1 MFTNFFSEHLGLCI
15 IIVTH
20 SVINRGNCPPK
31 ADSKRQTKNKA
42 DLGKIIG
49 LKGMSGMYIIKNAFR
64 CIGRAKGRN
73 ILIGIIVLVIAISAC
88 IGLSIRQAAQSAKE
102 ETLSGMSVTATISVD
117 RESIMGG
124 MTEGGGGGFDKDQF
138 ADMMGGTA
146 ALTLEEYQKY
156 AAASS
161 VKGFYYTITASLDGS
176 DNIEAVSTSGSSSGS
191 NEGTLEGG
199 TGDFGGSFGGGGFGG
214 RPGMMMSSGDFSI
227 TGYSSDSAMTSFI
240 NGTMTITDGAVFA
253 EGTASYDCIISKEL
267 ATYNDLSV
275 GSVITLTNPENEEEG
290 YDLTVVGIYSD
301 SSSNEGFSMMRGS
314 DPANNIYMSYTALNA
329 IITASREAYDAVT
342 DGTADAEAAITGT
355 LSATYTFADTD
366 DYYLFEEEARA
377 LGLSDTYS
385 VSSQDLTAFEN
396 SLVPLN
402 TLGEMAGWFLIIIL
416 IIGAIILV
424 VLNIFNIRERK
435 YEIGVLMAIGMKKAK
450 VAMQFLIEA
459 FAVTL
464 AAVIIGIGVGAVSA
478 VPVTNA
484 LLANQIES
492 SQGQANKLEQSF
504 GRGEMPDMGNMG
516 NFGGGGFGGGME
528 PPSGGKFEAIGNIF
542 GEGAAN
548 YVSEVN
554 SAMNLTV
561 VLQMLGIAILL
572 TLIAGAASIL
582 FVMRYEPLK
591 ILSNRD

>member
-1 MFTNFFSEHLGLCI
+1 
-15 IIVTH
+15 
-20 SVINRGNCPPK
+20 
-31 ADSKRQTKNKA
+31 
-42 DLGKIIG
+42 
-49 LKGMSGMYIIKNAFR
+49 MYIVKNAIR
-64 CIGRAKGRN
+64 SISRSKGRN

-117 RESIMGG
+117 RQSMMGG
-124 MTEGGGGGFDKDQF
+124 MMDGGGGRFDKDQF
-138 ADMMGGTA
+138 AEMMGGTS
-146 ALTLEEYQKY
+146 ALTLDEYQKY

-161 VKGFYYTITASLDGS
+161 VKDFYYTVTVSLNGS
-176 DNIEAVSTSGSSSGS
+176 DNIEAVSTSGSSSS
-191 NEGTLEGG
+191 DFDEGTLGG
-199 TGDFGGSFGGGGFGG
+199 GMGDFGGGFGSI
-214 RPGMMMSSGDFSI
+214 PGMTMSSGDFSI

-240 NGTMTITDGAVFA
+240 DGTMTMTDGAVFT
-253 EGTASYDCIISKEL
+253 EGTASYDCIISEEL
-267 ATYNDLSV
+267 ATYNDLAV
-275 GSVITLTNPENEEEG
+275 GSVITLTNPQNEEET

-329 IITASREAYDAVT
+329 IIEASREVSTTVT
-342 DGTADAEAAITGT
+342 DENTGMETETALVGT
-355 LSATYTFADTD
+355 LSATYAFANAD
-366 DYYLFEEEARA
+366 DYYQFETDVRA

-402 TLGEMAGWFLIIIL
+402 TLGEMALWFLIIIL

-435 YEIGVLMAIGMKKAK
+435 YEIGVLMAIGMKKSK
-450 VAMQFLIEA
+450 VAMQFLTEV
-459 FAVTL
+459 FVVTL

-492 SQGQANKLEQSF
+492 SQGQADKITDSF

-516 NFGGGGFGGGME
+516 GFGGGSFGGGMGGMQ
-528 PPSGGKFEAIGNIF
+528 PPSDNKFEAIGNIF
-542 GEGAAN
+542 GENAAN

-572 TLIAGAASIL
+572 TLVAGAVSIL

>member
-1 MFTNFFSEHLGLCI
+1 
-15 IIVTH
+15 
-20 SVINRGNCPPK
+20 
-31 ADSKRQTKNKA
+31 
-42 DLGKIIG
+42 
-49 LKGMSGMYIIKNAFR
+49 MYIVKNAIR
-64 CIGRAKGRN
+64 SISRSKGRN

-117 RESIMGG
+117 RQSMMGG
-124 MTEGGGGGFDKDQF
+124 MMGGGGGRFDKDQF
-138 ADMMGGTA
+138 AEMMGGTS

-156 AAASS
+156 ADASS
-161 VKGFYYTITASLDGS
+161 VKDFYYTITASFNGS
-176 DNIEAVSTSGSSSGS
+176 DNIEAVSTNGSSSSGS
-191 NEGTLEGG
+191 NEGTLDSGM
-199 TGDFGGSFGGGGFGG
+199 GDFGEGFGGGSFSG
-214 RPGMMMSSGDFSI
+214 RPGMTVASGDFSI

-240 NGTMTITDGAVFA
+240 DGTMTITDGAVFT
-253 EGTASYDCIISKEL
+253 EGTASYDCIISEEL
-267 ATYNDLSV
+267 ATYNDISV
-275 GSVITLTNPENEEEG
+275 GSVITLTNPQNEEEA

-301 SSSNEGFSMMRGS
+301 SSSNAGFSMMRGS

-329 IITASREAYDAVT
+329 IVVSSGEISTTVT
-342 DGTADAEAAITGT
+342 DESTGIETETALIGT
-355 LSATYTFADTD
+355 LSGTYVFATAD
-366 DYYLFEEEARA
+366 DYYKFEEEARA

-402 TLGEMAGWFLIIIL
+402 TLGEMALWFLIIIL

-435 YEIGVLMAIGMKKAK
+435 YEIGVLMAIGMKKSK
-450 VAMQFLIEA
+450 VAMQFLTEV
-459 FAVTL
+459 FVVTM

-484 LLANQIES
+484 LLENQIES

-504 GRGEMPDMGNMG
+504 GRGEMPDIGNMGSLGGG
-516 NFGGGGFGGGME
+516 NFGGMSDIQPPTGGGFDM
-528 PPSGGKFEAIGNIF
+528 IGSIF
-542 GEGAAN
+542 GENAAN

-572 TLIAGAASIL
+572 TLVAGAASML

>member
-1 MFTNFFSEHLGLCI
+1 
-15 IIVTH
+15 
-20 SVINRGNCPPK
+20 
-31 ADSKRQTKNKA
+31 
-42 DLGKIIG
+42 
-49 LKGMSGMYIIKNAFR
+49 MYIVKNAIR
-64 CIGRAKGRN
+64 CIGRSKGRN
-73 ILIGIIVLVIAISAC
+73 ILIGIIVLVIATSAC

-117 RESIMGG
+117 RQSMMGG
-124 MTEGGGGGFDKDQF
+124 MMGGGGGRFDKDQF
-138 ADMMGGTA
+138 AEMMGGTS
-146 ALTLEEYQKY
+146 ALTLDEYQKY

-161 VKGFYYTITASLDGS
+161 VKDFYYTATASLNGS
-176 DNIEAVSTSGSSSGS
+176 DNIEAVSTNGSSSSGS
-191 NEGTLEGG
+191 DEGTLDGG
-199 TGDFGGSFGGGGFGG
+199 MGDFGGGFGGGSFGG
-214 RPGMMMSSGDFSI
+214 RPGMTMSSGDFSI

-240 NGTMTITDGAVFA
+240 DGTMTMTSGAVFT
-253 EGTASYDCIISKEL
+253 EGTASYDCIISEEL
-267 ATYNDLSV
+267 ATYNDLAV
-275 GSVITLTNPENEEEG
+275 GSVITLTNPQNEEET

-329 IITASREAYDAVT
+329 IIEASEEVSTTVT
-342 DGTADAEAAITGT
+342 DENTGMETETALVGT
-355 LSATYTFADTD
+355 LSATYAFANAD
-366 DYYLFEEEARA
+366 DYYQFETDART

-385 VSSQDLTAFEN
+385 VSSQNLTAFEN

-402 TLGEMAGWFLIIIL
+402 TLGEMALWFLIIIL

-435 YEIGVLMAIGMKKAK
+435 YEIGVLMAIGMKKGK
-450 VAMQFLIEA
+450 VAMQFLTEV
-459 FAVTL
+459 FVVTL

-492 SQGQANKLEQSF
+492 SQGQADKITDSF

-516 NFGGGGFGGGME
+516 GFGGGNFGGGMGGMQ
-528 PPSGGKFEAIGNIF
+528 PPSGGGFDMIGNIF
-542 GEGAAN
+542 GEDAAN

-561 VLQMLGIAILL
+561 VLEMLGIAILL
-572 TLIAGAASIL
+572 TLVAGAVSML

>member
-1 MFTNFFSEHLGLCI
+1 
-15 IIVTH
+15 
-20 SVINRGNCPPK
+20 
-31 ADSKRQTKNKA
+31 
-42 DLGKIIG
+42 
-49 LKGMSGMYIIKNAFR
+49 MYIVKNAIR
-64 CIGRAKGRN
+64 CIGRSKGRN

-117 RESIMGG
+117 RQSMMGG
-124 MTEGGGGGFDKDQF
+124 MMGGGFDKDAF
-138 ADMMGGTA
+138 AEMMGGTS
-146 ALTLEEYQKY
+146 ALTLDEYQKY
-156 AAASS
+156 AAVSS
-161 VKGFYYTITASLDGS
+161 VKDFYYMVTASLNES
-176 DNIEAVSTSGSSSGS
+176 DNIEAVSTNGSSSSGS
-191 NEGTLEGG
+191 DEGTLDGG
-199 TGDFGGSFGGGGFGG
+199 MGNFGG
-214 RPGMMMSSGDFSI
+214 RPGITMSSGDFSI
-227 TGYSSDSAMTSFI
+227 TGYSSDSAMISFI
-240 NGTMTITDGAVFA
+240 DGTMTMTDGAVFT
-253 EGTASYDCIISKEL
+253 EGTASYDCIISEEL

-275 GSVITLTNPENEEEG
+275 GSVITLTNPRNEEET

-314 DPANNIYMSYTALNA
+314 DPANNIYMSYTALSA
-329 IITASREAYDAVT
+329 IIAASEEVSATVT
-342 DGTADAEAAITGT
+342 DENTGMETETALVGT
-355 LSATYTFADTD
+355 LSGTYVFATAD
-366 DYYLFEEEARA
+366 DYYKFEEEVRT

-385 VSSQDLTAFEN
+385 VSSGDLTAFEN

-402 TLGEMAGWFLIIIL
+402 TLGEMALWFLIIIL

-435 YEIGVLMAIGMKKAK
+435 YEIGVLMAIGMKKGK
-450 VAMQFLIEA
+450 VAMQFLTEV
-459 FAVTL
+459 FVVTL

-504 GRGEMPDMGNMG
+504 GRGEMPDMGNIGGFGGG
-516 NFGGGGFGGGME
+516 NFGGGMGGMQT
-528 PPSGGKFEAIGNIF
+528 PSDNKFEAIGNIF
-542 GEGAAN
+542 GEDAAN

-561 VLQMLGIAILL
+561 VLQMLGISILL
-572 TLIAGAASIL
+572 TLVAGAVSML

>member
-1 MFTNFFSEHLGLCI
+1 
-15 IIVTH
+15 
-20 SVINRGNCPPK
+20 
-31 ADSKRQTKNKA
+31 
-42 DLGKIIG
+42 
-49 LKGMSGMYIIKNAFR
+49 MYIVKNALR
-64 CIGRAKGRN
+64 SIGRSKGRN

-102 ETLSGMSVTATISVD
+102 ETLSGMSVTAAISVD
-117 RESIMGG
+117 RQSMIGG
-124 MTEGGGGGFDKDQF
+124 MPGGGGGSFDKDAF
-138 ADMMGGTA
+138 AEMMGSTS
-146 ALTLEEYQKY
+146 ALTLDEYQKY

-161 VKGFYYTITASLDGS
+161 VKDFYYTVTASLNGS
-176 DNIEAVSTSGSSSGS
+176 DNIEAVSTNGSSSSGS
-191 NEGTLEGG
+191 DEGTLDGG
-199 TGDFGGSFGGGGFGG
+199 MGDFGGGFGAGSFGG
-214 RPGMMMSSGDFSI
+214 RPGMTVSSGDFSI

-240 NGTMTITDGAVFA
+240 DGTIQVTDGAVFT
-253 EGTASYDCIISKEL
+253 EGTASCDCIISEEL
-267 ATYNDLSV
+267 ATYNDLAV
-275 GSVITLTNPENEEEG
+275 GSVITLTNPQSEEET

-301 SSSNEGFSMMRGS
+301 SSSNEGFSIMRGS

-329 IITASREAYDAVT
+329 IIAASEDVSTTVT
-342 DGTADAEAAITGT
+342 DENTGIETETTLVGT
-355 LSATYTFADTD
+355 LSGTYVFATAD
-366 DYYLFEEEARA
+366 DYYKFEEEART

-402 TLGEMAGWFLIIIL
+402 TLGEMALWFLIIIL

-424 VLNIFNIRERK
+424 VINIFNIRERK
-435 YEIGVLMAIGMKKAK
+435 YEIGVLMAIGMKKGK
-450 VAMQFLIEA
+450 VAMQFLTEV
-459 FAVTL
+459 FVVTL
-464 AAVIIGIGVGAVSA
+464 AAVIIGIGIGAVSA

-492 SQGQANKLEQSF
+492 SRGQADKITDSF

-516 NFGGGGFGGGME
+516 GFGGGNFGGGMGGIE
-528 PPSGGKFEAIGNIF
+528 PPSGGGFGMIGNIF
-542 GEGAAN
+542 GEDAAN

-561 VLQMLGIAILL
+561 VLEMLGIAILL
-572 TLIAGAASIL
+572 TLVAGTVSML

>member
-1 MFTNFFSEHLGLCI
+1 
-15 IIVTH
+15 
-20 SVINRGNCPPK
+20 
-31 ADSKRQTKNKA
+31 
-42 DLGKIIG
+42 
-49 LKGMSGMYIIKNAFR
+49 MYIVKNALR
-64 CIGRAKGRN
+64 CISRSKGRN

-102 ETLSGMSVTATISVD
+102 ETLSSMSVTATISVD
-117 RESIMGG
+117 RQSMMGG
-124 MTEGGGGGFDKDQF
+124 IPSGTGGGFDKDAF
-138 ADMMGGTA
+138 IEMMGGA
-146 ALTLEEYQKY
+146 SALTLEEYQKY

-161 VKGFYYTITASLDGS
+161 VKDFYYTITASLDGS
-176 DNIEAVSTSGSSSGS
+176 DNIEAVSTDTSSSSDG
-191 NEGTLEGG
+191 N
-199 TGDFGGSFGGGGFGG
+199 DNFGGFGGGFGG
-214 RPGMMMSSGDFSI
+214 RPGMSMSSGDFSI

-240 NGTMTITDGAVFA
+240 DGTVTITDGAVFT
-253 EGTASYDCIISKEL
+253 EGTASYDCIISEEL

-275 GSVITLTNPENEEEG
+275 GSVITLTNPKNEEET

-301 SSSNEGFSMMRGS
+301 SSANEGFSMMRDS
-314 DPANNIYMSYTALNA
+314 DPANNIYMSYNALNA
-329 IITASREAYDAVT
+329 IIAVSEEISTTVT
-342 DGTADAEAAITGT
+342 DENTGMETETALVGT
-355 LSATYTFADTD
+355 LSGTYVFATAD
-366 DYYLFEEEARA
+366 DYYNFEEEART

-402 TLGEMAGWFLIIIL
+402 TLGEMALWFLVIIL

-435 YEIGVLMAIGMKKAK
+435 YEIGVLMAVGMKKGK
-450 VAMQFLIEA
+450 VAMQFLTEV
-459 FAVTL
+459 FVVTL

-492 SQGQANKLEQSF
+492 SQGQADKITDSF

-516 NFGGGGFGGGME
+516 GFGGGNFGGGMSGFE
-528 PPSGGKFEAIGNIF
+528 PPSGGGFDMIGNIF
-542 GEGAAN
+542 GDDAAN

-554 SAMNLTV
+554 AAMNLTV
-561 VLQMLGIAILL
+561 VLEMFGIAILL
-572 TLIAGAASIL
+572 TLVAGAVSML

>member
-1 MFTNFFSEHLGLCI
+1 
-15 IIVTH
+15 
-20 SVINRGNCPPK
+20 
-31 ADSKRQTKNKA
+31 
-42 DLGKIIG
+42 
-49 LKGMSGMYIIKNAFR
+49 MYIVKNAIR
-64 CIGRAKGRN
+64 CIGRSKGRN

-117 RESIMGG
+117 RQSMMGG
-124 MTEGGGGGFDKDQF
+124 MMGGMPGGVGGGFDKDAF
-138 ADMMGGTA
+138 AEMMGGTS
-146 ALTLEEYQKY
+146 ALTLGEYQKY

-161 VKGFYYTITASLDGS
+161 VKDFYYTITASLNGS
-176 DNIEAVSTSGSSSGS
+176 DNIEAISTDTSSSSGS
-191 NEGTLEGG
+191 NDNL
-199 TGDFGGSFGGGGFGG
+199 GGSFGGGGFGS

-227 TGYSSDSAMTSFI
+227 TGYSSDSAMISFI
-240 NGTMTITDGAVFA
+240 DGTMTMTDGAVFT
-253 EGTASYDCIISKEL
+253 EGTASYDCIISEEL

-275 GSVITLTNPENEEEG
+275 GSVITLTNPQNEEET

-314 DPANNIYMSYTALNA
+314 DPANNIYMSYTALNT
-329 IITASREAYDAVT
+329 IIAASEDVSTTVT
-342 DGTADAEAAITGT
+342 DENTGMETETALVGT
-355 LSATYTFADTD
+355 LSGTYVFATAD
-366 DYYLFEEEARA
+366 DYYKFEEEART

-385 VSSQDLTAFEN
+385 VSSGDLTAFEN

-402 TLGEMAGWFLIIIL
+402 TLGEMALWFLIIIL
-416 IIGAIILV
+416 IIGAVILV

-435 YEIGVLMAIGMKKAK
+435 YEIGVLMAIGMKKGK
-450 VAMQFLIEA
+450 VAMQFLTEV
-459 FAVTL
+459 FVVTL

-492 SQGQANKLEQSF
+492 SQGQADKITDSF

-516 NFGGGGFGGGME
+516 GFGGGSFGGGMQ
-528 PPSGGKFEAIGNIF
+528 PPSGGGFDMIGNIF
-542 GEGAAN
+542 GEDAAN
-548 YVSEVN
+548 YVNEVN
-554 SAMNLTV
+554 SAMNFTV

-572 TLIAGAASIL
+572 TLVAGAVSML